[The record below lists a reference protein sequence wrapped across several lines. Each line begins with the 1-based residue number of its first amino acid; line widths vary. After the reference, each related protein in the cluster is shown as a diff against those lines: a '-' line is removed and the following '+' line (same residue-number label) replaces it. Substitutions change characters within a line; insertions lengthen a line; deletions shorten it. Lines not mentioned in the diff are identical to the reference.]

1 MRPILIDAL
10 AARYGGAA
18 YATIQL
24 ARALSCRPD
33 VSRVTV
39 VAREGSIVAGG
50 LASTHGVRCVLLE
63 RSPRLE
69 LARRLGWEWSRL
81 PGLARRERCGA
92 VISLSGMVPRALPCP
107 VICVLANPVLY
118 ERSTIANLARRWAIR
133 RTARHARLLVAPSR
147 QMAALV
153 AASVKRPCA
162 VLPFGV
168 DHDVFRPSSA
178 PGEEI
183 LCVADFYAHKRH
195 DLLLQAWQR
204 LASPRPV
211 LRMVGNPD
219 VDPPAHARLIE
230 LIERSPERS
239 SIVVEHRVS
248 LDRLVTAYQRARV
261 FVLASE
267 HESFCMPL
275 AESMACG
282 APGVVRALD
291 SLRETGGAGA
301 VYLDTDDPSRWAAA
315 IERLAALGGEH
326 ERARRAAIES
336 AARFSWERFAAAL
349 LAEP

>member
-24 ARALSCRPD
+24 ARELTRRPD
-33 VSRVTV
+33 VSRVVV
-39 VAREGSIVAGG
+39 VAREGSIVARG
-50 LASTHGVRCVLLE
+50 LVSTPGVRCVLLGGSS
-63 RSPRLE
+63 RIE
-69 LARRLGWEWSRL
+69 LARRLAWEWSRL
-81 PGLARRERCGA
+81 PVLARRERCSA
-92 VISLSGMVPRALPCP
+92 TISLSGMVPRALSCP
-107 VICVLANPVLY
+107 LICVLANPVLY
-118 ERSTIANLARRWAIR
+118 ERKTAANLVRRWAIR
-133 RTARHARLLVAPSR
+133 RTARRARLLVTPSR
-147 QMAALV
+147 QMAELV
-153 AASVKRPCA
+153 SASVKRPCD

-168 DHDVFRPSSA
+168 DHDVFRPASM
-178 PGEEI
+178 PGEDI

-195 DLLLQAWQR
+195 DLLLEAWQR

-219 VDPPAHARLIE
+219 VDPVAHARLIE

-248 LDRLVTAYQRARV
+248 RDRLVSAYQRARV

-315 IERLAALGGEH
+315 IECLIAGGGEH
-326 ERARRAAIES
+326 ERARRAAI
-336 AARFSWERFAAAL
+336 AAAGRFSWESFAAAL
-349 LAEP
+349 VAEL